1 MNMENIFY
9 TLQEFMAFTKG
20 VTYILIVVILLGM
33 LGFWKFIVARDDDQ

>member
-1 MNMENIFY
+1 MENIFY